1 MCDFDVFN
9 VNKLYLNSAVR
20 RNYSNLSTNMN
31 LARRFRYVDDAGV
44 NVSSDPVALAALNQN
59 AATYSWMSVTQG
71 ITMSDL
77 IEDGSFLRLSTLTV
91 GYTFP
96 QRWLSRLGVKSLR
109 LYFSGSNLFTLT
121 GYSGYDPEV
130 NIQKGLTPGID
141 NNVTPRSRVYTLGM
155 NLIF

>member
-1 MCDFDVFN
+1 M
-9 VNKLYLNSAVR
+9 NSAVR

-77 IEDGSFLRLSTLTV
+77 IEDGFIPASEYADCGIYISATLV
-91 GYTFP
+91 EP
-96 QRWLSRLGVKSLR
+96 
-109 LYFSGSNLFTLT
+109 
-121 GYSGYDPEV
+121 
-130 NIQKGLTPGID
+130 
-141 NNVTPRSRVYTLGM
+141 PRSQESASVLLR
-155 NLIF
+155 